1 MEEVLR
7 EEIRQIWLQKR
18 EGAITDEECRKQT
31 AELIHR
37 VLEESP
43 QRLIDLCK
51 GHIGGLTEEQ
61 LLAKARKDPYDLA
74 FMNISSGSYYYREI
88 VRKPPH
94 PHSRTIKQIYR
105 TILGILGFDED
116 AAKKILKK
124 TSGYDAYNAAPAETI
139 LDLLTDRNIC
149 ACLDW
154 KFALEDV
161 EYNLNLVAQKLH
173 MKPIREYPPYE
184 EGQPLGVEA
193 LEAIIAES
201 EHSAAIVC
209 DGDETLV
216 FLGSEQQA
224 RAVKAELDKL
234 EEFWNMDGV
243 FLIP

>member
-7 EEIRQIWLQKR
+7 EEIRQIWLKKH
-18 EGAITDEECRKQT
+18 EGEITDEECRKRT

-43 QRLIDLCK
+43 QRIIDLCK
-51 GHIGGLTEEQ
+51 GHIGGLSEEH
-61 LLAKARKDPYDLA
+61 LLEKARKDPYDLA
-74 FMNISSGSYYYREI
+74 FMNISSGSYYYSEI

-94 PHSRTIKQIYR
+94 PDSRKIKQIYR
-105 TILGILGFDED
+105 NILDILGFSRED
-116 AAKKILKK
+116 AQKILKK
-124 TSGYDAYNAAPAETI
+124 TSGYDSYNEAPAETI
-139 LDLLTDRNIC
+139 LDLLVDRDIC

-154 KFALEDV
+154 KFAPEDV
-161 EYNLNLVAQKLH
+161 EYNLNLIAKKLN
-173 MKPIREYPPYE
+173 MKPIKEYPPYE

-193 LEAIIAES
+193 LEAIIEES

-216 FLGSEQQA
+216 FLGSEEQA

-243 FLIP
+243 FLIL